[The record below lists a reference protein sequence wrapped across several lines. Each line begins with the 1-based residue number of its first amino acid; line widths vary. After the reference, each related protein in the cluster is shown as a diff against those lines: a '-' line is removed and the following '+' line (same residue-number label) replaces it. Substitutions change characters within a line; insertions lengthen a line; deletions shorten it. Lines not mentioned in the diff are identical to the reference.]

1 MAGPKKRLGKGK
13 NRLKFE
19 DVSPRAEAGDQEHVK
34 KTKKPKRKP
43 LTSSPRPKL
52 RPELEEVDLTPMA
65 EAADQEHIG
74 KKSYGGSI
82 KPVAMK
88 YGGRC
93 KGMGKASRG
102 GNFSRNG

>member
-1 MAGPKKRLGKGK
+1 MAGPKKRLGKGSQ
-13 NRLKFE
+13 RLKFK
-19 DVSPRAEAGDQEHVK
+19 DVSPRAEAGDQE
-34 KTKKPKRKP
+34 
-43 LTSSPRPKL
+43 L

-74 KKSYGGSI
+74 KKNYGGSI